1 MKMKLCVL
9 EINSMYALANE
20 NSSITVKENSLYLE
34 GFQAYIVLDWVTDR
48 SRLCKTIIVYTGNPN
63 DRIHVCSINF
73 LSPKR
78 EDYGQTIENLFKQ
91 YKIDKA
97 KPKTLAN
104 NDVIMV
110 TELISF
116 PTSLSTLRL
125 IDGDYESHKEKL
137 YININLKKFGCGGR
151 GILTLNEPSDAQKD
165 KFYQLFDI
173 HPSVPFNFAI
183 IELGKIIQI
192 SLYFLGMIVETK
204 CDDGLLCDETL
215 TAIRRFYTTMS
226 SYDTEIDSNL
236 CSPALIKEIIRQI
249 VDLKFKLHVL
259 GYQSTK
265 DPFQFPNNFERQ
277 IIAFKKN
284 NNLKMSGEKSAEL
297 NESTIIKINEIY
309 KNSIASSKHKYK
321 SLNEKN
327 DFSFYF
333 QHINIDRL
341 KYLLSGKKKNINENI
356 KSMDNLKNIFSN
368 SIMKLNDIKRN
379 NSNSQAPQDIER
391 LDRKIHDIYIKED
404 YYDYDEESNDIYSI
418 ENENE
423 TVENEIKNEENIQ
436 VSDNES
442 IKQKDQELILSQ
454 IVYLN
459 HSNSVIESRT
469 RQKIEEIENIKL
481 IDENENQNLKID
493 NYRNFIE
500 ENMLINKIKEYQKSK
515 HNHSLNNRYLRKTK
529 SYSDLYETR
538 KSLENN
544 DKIIKIGLKSY
555 IAIEKV
561 MNVEKQCKNS
571 INNIK
576 TNIKDYGSIIE
587 KCREIYKK
595 RSEESNKILME
606 INQINSNQS
615 KLLSSLQDVDM
626 FLSKQTYNIS
636 SIEEKLGDMEELIS
650 QFKNRISKLPAL

>member
-1 MKMKLCVL
+1 
-9 EINSMYALANE
+9 
-20 NSSITVKENSLYLE
+20 
-34 GFQAYIVLDWVTDR
+34 
-48 SRLCKTIIVYTGNPN
+48 
-63 DRIHVCSINF
+63 
-73 LSPKR
+73 
-78 EDYGQTIENLFKQ
+78 
-91 YKIDKA
+91 
-97 KPKTLAN
+97 
-104 NDVIMV
+104 
-110 TELISF
+110 
-116 PTSLSTLRL
+116 
-125 IDGDYESHKEKL
+125 
-137 YININLKKFGCGGR
+137 
-151 GILTLNEPSDAQKD
+151 
-165 KFYQLFDI
+165 
-173 HPSVPFNFAI
+173 
-183 IELGKIIQI
+183 
-192 SLYFLGMIVETK
+192 
-204 CDDGLLCDETL
+204 
-215 TAIRRFYTTMS
+215 
-226 SYDTEIDSNL
+226 
-236 CSPALIKEIIRQI
+236 
-249 VDLKFKLHVL
+249 
-259 GYQSTK
+259 
-265 DPFQFPNNFERQ
+265 
-277 IIAFKKN
+277 
-284 NNLKMSGEKSAEL
+284 
-297 NESTIIKINEIY
+297 
-309 KNSIASSKHKYK
+309 
-321 SLNEKN
+321 
-327 DFSFYF
+327 
-333 QHINIDRL
+333 
-341 KYLLSGKKKNINENI
+341 
-356 KSMDNLKNIFSN
+356 MDNLKNIFSN